1 MQLPT
6 LSEKSLVY
14 NITLRWFLLQHVHWN
29 RSFHVWISPFVIKL
43 FPESMVQV
51 SGSADLDNLK
61 LTLTLPSTSY
71 VTLESN
77 SLFGSWFSTWEMKNL
92 NWVTTKFPSRF
103 KILLFIWVN
112 ICLAETCSMC
122 SLTQPGFCESSSHIG
137 LLSFLFLLNTTSFF
151 NHVWYDEVSRPFTI
165 LVILLWTWVFQ
176 CRPAGVAPRTRPGL
190 VMQRGIS
197 TPYPC
202 AQPPG
207 QWDPRWQV
215 HSPLKLPESRA
226 ILCVLEA
233 LLQAACRTDA
243 GAHGVISDRRWCFP
257 QRPVSSQVLTNWTHA
272 ASW

>member
-1 MQLPT
+1 MSQYLP
-6 LSEKSLVY
+6 
-14 NITLRWFLLQHVHWN
+14 R
-29 RSFHVWISPFVIKL
+29 RDMFHVFTYT
-43 FPESMVQV
+43 
-51 SGSADLDNLK
+51 A
-61 LTLTLPSTSY
+61 
-71 VTLESN
+71 
-77 SLFGSWFSTWEMKNL
+77 
-92 NWVTTKFPSRF
+92 
-103 KILLFIWVN
+103 
-112 ICLAETCSMC
+112 
-122 SLTQPGFCESSSHIG
+122 SSSHIG

-190 VMQRGIS
+190 VVQQGIS

-207 QWDPRWQV
+207 QWDPYWQV

-257 QRPVSSQVLTNWTHA
+257 QRPVSSQVLMNWTHGCFLINTEERFA
-272 ASW
+272 RDGVNVCSGWF

>member
-29 RSFHVWISPFVIKL
+29 RSFHVWISPFVIKF
-43 FPESMVQV
+43 FPGSMVQV

-112 ICLAETCSMC
+112 ICLAETCSTC
-122 SLTQPGFCESSSHIG
+122 SLTQPALHI
-137 LLSFLFLLNTTSFF
+137 LAF
-151 NHVWYDEVSRPFTI
+151 
-165 LVILLWTWVFQ
+165 WVF
-176 CRPAGVAPRTRPGL
+176 CSCWT
-190 VMQRGIS
+190 
-197 TPYPC
+197 
-202 AQPPG
+202 
-207 QWDPRWQV
+207 
-215 HSPLKLPESRA
+215 
-226 ILCVLEA
+226 
-233 LLQAACRTDA
+233 
-243 GAHGVISDRRWCFP
+243 
-257 QRPVSSQVLTNWTHA
+257 RPVSLIMSDMMRFLDLSPFWLFSCGHEFSSVALQVWLPELDLG
-272 ASW
+272 